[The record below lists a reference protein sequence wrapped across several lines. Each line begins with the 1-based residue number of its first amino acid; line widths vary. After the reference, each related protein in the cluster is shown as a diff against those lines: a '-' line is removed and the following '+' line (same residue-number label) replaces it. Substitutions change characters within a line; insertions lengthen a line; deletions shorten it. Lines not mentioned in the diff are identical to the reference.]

1 MARNSEKAM
10 TLFSKWQ
17 SFKADFHS
25 DKGNRRPLL
34 DSEVSSLSDA
44 EKFRRE
50 VVSSLTKKV
59 SMIRNA
65 GLGEP
70 RIRELNDE
78 INKLVRKKH
87 FWEKKIRELGGSVTS
102 GKQFYDIDGKE
113 LPGAPGYK
121 YYGAAKDLPGIR
133 ELFAAQEDQDQSLQR
148 KIATKRSRAELYKHV
163 TPDYYGFR
171 DDDGETTTA
180 HTGSKQNANG
190 DEDEGDQHVAKQQQ
204 LSLAEAELQQEREL
218 MRSIPRYLP
227 SSAESDEE
235 YENLTALPLIAQQ
248 QLGILPTNIEASSSA
263 AAQDILQRIED
274 QQRAKLIEFS
284 RKQLMEKFAL

>member
-133 ELFAAQEDQDQSLQR
+133 ELFAAQEDQDQSLKR

-171 DDDGETTTA
+171 DDDGESATS
-180 HTGSKQNANG
+180 HSDSKQNAIG
-190 DEDEGDQHVAKQQQ
+190 DEDEGDQPVAKQQQ
-204 LSLAEAELQQEREL
+204 LSLVEAELQQEREL

-248 QLGILPTNIEASSSA
+248 QLGIPPTNTEASSSA